1 MQSNHTYMCANHE
14 YIYANNFYIHKY
26 VCIVRVCLRGQVRQI
41 SEQKYGGKKKR
52 ILYRE
57 RDYHGTTITAL
68 RFFYFWMARNF
79 LFLVLLPTWDCYVSK
94 KRVRSCWGMRVCV
107 CVSMS
112 EKGNAF
118 SLVCVCVCLCA
129 REREKL

>member
-1 MQSNHTYMCANHE
+1 MQINHT
-14 YIYANNFYIHKY
+14 YIYANNIYIHKY

-68 RFFYFWMARNF
+68 RFFF
-79 LFLVLLPTWDCYVSK
+79 LDGPECFFFGAVANMGLS
-94 KRVRSCWGMRVCV
+94 
-107 CVSMS
+107 
-112 EKGNAF
+112 
-118 SLVCVCVCLCA
+118 
-129 REREKL
+129 